1 MSRSRVFLY
10 SLLVGL
16 VATHTMANPS
26 TKIIQRFDSAAAVKK
41 WMANPGASVEWV
53 AGDNRAGWMQVKLNR
68 YTGEGNAW
76 PGAGCSTAGVN
87 LLEATGLGFTVHNP
101 EDHTQAI
108 QVSIAQTGGNAGADL
123 FTIPPRTTQRF
134 ISRFNAMSAPVEPA
148 LIESVTL
155 YRTQPESDVR
165 LLIKD
170 VFLEHGDA
178 GSTTFGQLRQQ
189 HKQLSRALRACR
201 SDNLLP
207 DDRVVYLSGVVRE
220 WAAALKSPE
229 AIAPRVEECRSAL
242 TAALAEARSAVLREK
257 HQRPIIAW
265 EGSVGRTLIPAEAIA
280 ELDTPLDR
288 LEIDVLNGAYSH
300 GIVRLTNVDTQPADL
315 LVEWE
320 TADDWTRD
328 HSVFWRTGN
337 VVATDRTIVADAL
350 IPLDAVGGLTI
361 APGETVE
368 LWVRLD
374 ARTEPW
380 PAATHDGRLRLR
392 NLRRPNADLRLPVSI
407 RATGIDLPAKAP
419 LRLVTWPD
427 LFAGRSAVV
436 RGMEDRAARNLADYG
451 ADVVTLSQNELPWPK
466 IDAQGALTEPIDFT
480 AFDQRV
486 GFYLEH
492 IPDATFLCWVRI
504 DIPDPNRNFE
514 LRSELTAGSEA
525 WERGVRTWI
534 SEWREHLVSQGWRP
548 ERFGFY
554 LADEPGTEELDRHI
568 AMARLM
574 REAAPDMPIYA
585 NPSELYD
592 DPAKTALLLDHC
604 DIVQPDATLGFERNP
619 KMIEA
624 LQEHES
630 IDLWVYACRTGRRG
644 RAVNPHA
651 YYRLQ
656 AWHAMQQGL
665 GGIGFWAYSSAHG
678 DPNELWNGTA
688 APGAGATLV
697 YRGNDRLIM
706 SRRWELIRD
715 SLDDARL
722 IQLLEE
728 HGTPA
733 ATELK
738 TNGLI
743 DVLGQ
748 PNDAGAV
755 DRWRQEVIELL
766 RNPTP

>member
-1 MSRSRVFLY
+1 MPLFRVVLPC
-10 SLLVGL
+10 LLITLAASHVR
-16 VATHTMANPS
+16 AAPS
-26 TKIIQRFDSAAAVKK
+26 VQIIERFDSAAAVEN
-41 WMANPGASVEWV
+41 WTANPGASVEWV
-53 AGDNRAGWMQVKLNR
+53 AGENRAGWMQVTLNR

-76 PGAGCSTAGVN
+76 PGAGRSTSGVN

-123 FTIPPRTTQRF
+123 FTIPPHTTQRF
-134 ISRFNAMSAPVEPA
+134 TSRFNAMSSPVEPA

-155 YRTQPESDVR
+155 YRTQPDADVR
-165 LLIKD
+165 LLVKD
-170 VFLEHGDA
+170 VFFERGDA
-178 GSTTFGQLRQQ
+178 QSSTFGQLRHQ
-189 HKQLSRALRACR
+189 HEQLSRALRTCR
-201 SDNLLP
+201 SEDLLP
-207 DDRVVYLSGVVRE
+207 EDRVVYLSGVARE
-220 WAAALKSPE
+220 WAAALKSPDT
-229 AIAPRVEECRSAL
+229 IAPRIAEGRSAL
-242 TAALAEARSAVLREK
+242 TAALAEAKAAVLRAQ
-257 HQRPIIAW
+257 HQQPILAW

-280 ELDTPLDR
+280 ELDATLDR
-288 LEIDVLNGAYSH
+288 IDIDVLNGAYSQ
-300 GIVRLTNVDTQPADL
+300 GVVRLTNVDTQPADL

-328 HSVFWRTGN
+328 HAVFWRTGN
-337 VVATDRTIVADAL
+337 VVATDQTVVADAL

-374 ARTEPW
+374 ARAEPW
-380 PAATHDGRLRLR
+380 PAGSHEGQLRLR
-392 NLRRPNADLRLPVSI
+392 NLRRPDADLRLPVAI
-407 RATGIDLPAKAP
+407 RATGIDLPGKAP

-451 ADVVTLSQNELPWPK
+451 ADVVTLSQEELPWPK
-466 IDAQGALTEPIDFT
+466 LDAQGNLTEPIDFT

-486 GFYLEH
+486 SFYLEH
-492 IPDATFLCWVRI
+492 MPEAMFLCWVRF

-514 LRSELTAGSEA
+514 LRSELTAGSDA
-525 WERGVRTWI
+525 WKRGVRTWV
-534 SEWREHLVSQGWRP
+534 SEWRSHIVSQGWSP

-554 LADEPGTEELDRHI
+554 LADEPGLDELDRHVAI
-568 AMARLM
+568 APLM

-585 NPSELYD
+585 NPSELYE
-592 DPAKTALLLDHC
+592 DPSKTALFLDNV
-604 DIVQPDATLGFERNP
+604 DIAQPDATLGFERNP

-624 LQEHES
+624 LQQRDA

-644 RAVNPHA
+644 RAVNLHE

-665 GGIGFWAYSSAHG
+665 GGIGFWAYAAAHG

-688 APGAGATLV
+688 APGAGATMV
-697 YRGNDRLIM
+697 YRGHDRIIM
-706 SRRWELIRD
+706 SRRWELIRE

-722 IQLLEE
+722 MTLLTDRE
-728 HGTPA
+728 TPA
-733 ATELK
+733 ASQLRSDGIAE
-738 TNGLI
+738 
-743 DVLGQ
+743 VLSQ
-748 PNDAGAV
+748 PQDPQVV
-755 DRWRQEVIELL
+755 DRWRKRVIETLT
-766 RNPTP
+766 RDAP